1 MKLRKLFQYLLRA
14 FNENDSSFIIDVK
27 CIKFFEMLVFVND
40 KDAVPA
46 KRKKK
51 SNYFVAE

>member
-27 CIKFFEMLVFVND
+27 CIKFFEMLVFVNA